1 MLAVVFVVSCLSV
14 CGFYV
19 YVFVQL
25 RREQKREDA
34 HKKHLPEHFYEMES
48 DPRQGDDKKLNPP
61 KFRSSET
68 LTPRDSKTESIS
80 RHEAMLR
87 VGLTVGG
94 LAALFGGIEFLNSL
108 VTRLHWY

>member
-1 MLAVVFVVSCLSV
+1 MLAIVFVVSCVSV

-48 DPRQGDDKKLNPP
+48 DPRQGDDKRLDPP
-61 KFRSSET
+61 KFRSSEI
-68 LTPRDSKTESIS
+68 LTSSNSKEAVS

-87 VGLTVGG
+87 VGLPVGG

>member
-1 MLAVVFVVSCLSV
+1 MLAFIFVVSCLLV
-14 CGFYV
+14 FGFYV
-19 YVFVQL
+19 YVLVQL

-34 HKKHLPEHFYEMES
+34 NKKHLPEHLYEMES
-48 DPRQGDDKKLNPP
+48 DPRRGDARKAGPP

-68 LTPRDSKTESIS
+68 LTPPDSKAEAIS

-87 VGLTVGG
+87 IGLTVGG
-94 LAALFGGIEFLNSL
+94 LAALFGVIEFFNSL